1 MKYRI
6 FLVLYN
12 ESTLEPHDDIID
24 PLEVLCGS
32 GHILWEVVSGSCN
45 SPGMFNFILLT
56 TWIVEGHFTH
66 KTEGPWPLQF
76 KSSHWSKGQRQS
88 KITSHTG
95 EGPKAQRRLH
105 GWKVY
110 KDEKPQGR
118 FQDIQTPPSSSLKL
132 IEFKTYYIKP
142 NPTLF
147 SANKIC
153 NGPATWSI
161 FTAQCAWGS
170 MTT

>member
-45 SPGMFNFILLT
+45 SPGIFNFILLT

-66 KTEGPWPLQF
+66 KTEGP
-76 KSSHWSKGQRQS
+76 
-88 KITSHTG
+88 
-95 EGPKAQRRLH
+95 
-105 GWKVY
+105 
-110 KDEKPQGR
+110 
-118 FQDIQTPPSSSLKL
+118 
-132 IEFKTYYIKP
+132 
-142 NPTLF
+142 
-147 SANKIC
+147 
-153 NGPATWSI
+153 
-161 FTAQCAWGS
+161 
-170 MTT
+170 